1 MNKSL
6 EIKILTPEKVVY
18 DATGVSEISIPTEAG
33 EVTILPDHIP
43 LIAPIKVGEARFVK
57 DGVTFGLAISQGV
70 LEIRENN
77 LVVVLTE
84 RGEMAHEIDV
94 ARAEDAY
101 KRAKEVMKMEK
112 NILDVDYA
120 RFEGMMEKELNRINV
135 GKKWGK

>member
-1 MNKSL
+1 VKWH
-6 EIKILTPEKVVY
+6 T
-18 DATGVSEISIPTEAG
+18 
-33 EVTILPDHIP
+33 
-43 LIAPIKVGEARFVK
+43 RFVK